1 MKFVEN
7 VKNPHIFYF
16 GYSRTHLDEPC
27 MVQDLV
33 FETFGNLL
41 VQGSWQDHFI
51 LAKNSLILGEIMGIS
66 FRVVYLSLA
75 NQTMYNNLPLKE
87 EKERGC

>member
-1 MKFVEN
+1 
-7 VKNPHIFYF
+7 
-16 GYSRTHLDEPC
+16 

-33 FETFGNLL
+33 FETFGNFL
-41 VQGSWQDHFI
+41 VQSSWQDHFI
-51 LAKNSLILGEIMGIS
+51 LEKNSLILGETMGIS

-75 NQTMYNNLPLKE
+75 DQTMYNNLPLKE